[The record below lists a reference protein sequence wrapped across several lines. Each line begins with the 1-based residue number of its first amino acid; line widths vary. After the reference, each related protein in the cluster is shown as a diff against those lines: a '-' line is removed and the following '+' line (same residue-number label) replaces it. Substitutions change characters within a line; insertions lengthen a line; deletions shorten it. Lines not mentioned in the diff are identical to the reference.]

1 MEEKRRVIRLALV
14 FSTLVVAA
22 LLVPGSIAGQPAQE
36 QPSGEVSDSLLGYER
51 EVFIYSSRGR
61 RNPFRPLTT
70 FNAAGPRF
78 EDLEV
83 AGIVFSPAVGSVVVV
98 ADRTT
103 ERRYRLR
110 EGERVGNA
118 RVVEIRPDEV
128 VFGITTFG
136 VSRQAIL
143 RVKKQRGQGE

>member
-1 MEEKRRVIRLALV
+1 MIRLALA
-14 FSTLVVAA
+14 FSTLVSAA
-22 LLVPGSIAGQPAQE
+22 WLVPVCAAGQPVQA
-36 QPSGEVSDSLLGYER
+36 QPSGEASDSLLDYER
-51 EVFIYSSRGR
+51 EVFVYSSRGR

-70 FNAAGPRF
+70 FNASGPRF

-118 RVVEIRPDEV
+118 RVMEIRPDEV

-143 RVKKQRGQGE
+143 RVKKLRGPGE

>member
-1 MEEKRRVIRLALV
+1 MIRLALV
-14 FSTLVVAA
+14 FSMLVVAA
-22 LLVPGSIAGQPAQE
+22 LLVPVSVAGQPAQE